1 MTWLIFLTTKLLHMK
16 PLNISEV
23 IGLIDDN
30 KLEELG
36 KFYKVDKANHKIT
49 GAFIL
54 KSFVRSALLG
64 RPISLRSIEEMVSN
78 LADLSSLLKS
88 KSQHRAKVDH
98 SSIGKRLEK
107 LEVNYYQAIY
117 EDLVLKFNN
126 LFNKSQK
133 EKLYRFDST
142 IINLSG
148 RMIKDGLKIGG
159 KMGDSQIKISVGLK
173 NTVPSSIRLC
183 STQSEANED
192 IALLAAIKDAKLED
206 EDILLFD
213 RGITKT
219 ATYEE
224 FTNRE
229 MKFVTRVKTNRRYAC
244 VEQKPMNIVND
255 GKVNDGKV
263 NDGKVNDGKVNDG
276 KVNDTQVNNADADN
290 IEAETKI
297 KIYSDEIIR
306 LYHKD
311 KLTDS
316 HLRLIKATTKDNND
330 IWFLTN
336 LLECSAEEIALMYK
350 SRWDIEVFFKFIK
363 QHLQFKHFIS
373 HNKNGMS
380 VYIYCIL
387 IAAILFAVFKKSNQL
402 QGFKI
407 PLLRFTLLLEKEII
421 KDLIILS
428 GGNPKLVEDRL

>member
-1 MTWLIFLTTKLLHMK
+1 MRS
-16 PLNISEV
+16 LNISEV
-23 IGLIDDN
+23 MGLIDDN

-54 KSFVRSALLG
+54 KSFVRSTLLG
-64 RPISLRSIEEMVSN
+64 RSISLRSIEEMVTSF
-78 LADLSSLLKS
+78 ADLSSLLKS
-88 KSQHRAKVDH
+88 KNKQQSKVDH

-117 EDLVLKFNN
+117 EDLVLKFNS
-126 LFNKSQK
+126 LFSKPEK

-159 KMGDSQIKISVGLK
+159 KMNDSQIKVSVGLK
-173 NTVPSSIRLC
+173 NTIPSSIRFC
-183 STQSEANED
+183 NTQSEANED
-192 IALLAAIKDAKLED
+192 IALVAAIKDAKLED

-229 MKFVTRVKTNRRYAC
+229 MKFVTRVKTNRRYIC
-244 VEQKPMNIVND
+244 VEQKPIAI
-255 GKVNDGKV
+255 
-263 NDGKVNDGKVNDG
+263 
-276 KVNDTQVNNADADN
+276 VNNADDDS
-290 IEAETKI
+290 IEASTKI
-297 KIYSDEIIR
+297 KIYSDQIIR
-306 LYHKD
+306 LYNKN
-311 KLTDS
+311 KITDS

-336 LLECSAEEIALMYK
+336 LFGCSAKEVALMYK
-350 SRWDIEVFFKFIK
+350 SRWDIEVFFKFVK

-421 KDLIILS
+421 KDLIIMS

>member
-1 MTWLIFLTTKLLHMK
+1 MIWLIFLTNKLLHMK

-23 IGLIDDN
+23 MGLIDNN
-30 KLEELG
+30 KLEELS

-64 RPISLRSIEEMVSN
+64 RPISLRSIEEMVGN

-88 KSQHRAKVDH
+88 KSQHQAKVDH

-107 LEVNYYQAIY
+107 LEVNYYRAIY
-117 EDLVLKFNN
+117 EDLVLKFNA
-126 LFNKSQK
+126 LFNKSEQ

-159 KMGDSQIKISVGLK
+159 KMDDSQIKVSVGLK
-173 NTVPSSIRLC
+173 NTIPSSIRFC
-183 STQSEANED
+183 NTQSEANED
-192 IALLAAIKDAKLED
+192 IALLTAIKDAKLED

-229 MKFVTRVKTNRRYAC
+229 IKFVTRVKTNRRYVC
-244 VEQKPMNIVND
+244 IEQKPIVTVND
-255 GKVNDGKV
+255 DKF
-263 NDGKVNDGKVNDG
+263 
-276 KVNDTQVNNADADN
+276 NNTDADN
-290 IEAETKI
+290 IESETKI
-297 KIYSDEIIR
+297 KICSDEIIR
-306 LYHKD
+306 LYHKNNI
-311 KLTDS
+311 TDS

-336 LLECSAEEIALMYK
+336 LLGCSAEEITQIYK

-363 QHLQFKHFIS
+363 QNLQFKHFIS

>member
-1 MTWLIFLTTKLLHMK
+1 MRS
-16 PLNISEV
+16 LNISEV
-23 IGLIDDN
+23 MGLIDDN

-54 KSFVRSALLG
+54 KSFVRSTLLG
-64 RPISLRSIEEMVSN
+64 RSISLRSIEEMVTSF
-78 LADLSSLLKS
+78 ADLSSLLKS
-88 KSQHRAKVDH
+88 KNKQQSKVDH

-117 EDLVLKFNN
+117 EDLVLKFNS
-126 LFNKSQK
+126 LFSKPEK

-159 KMGDSQIKISVGLK
+159 KMNDSQIKVSVGLK
-173 NTVPSSIRLC
+173 NTIPSSIRFC
-183 STQSEANED
+183 NTQSEANED
-192 IALLAAIKDAKLED
+192 IALVAAIKDAKLED

-229 MKFVTRVKTNRRYAC
+229 MKFVTRVKTNRRYIC
-244 VEQKPMNIVND
+244 VEQKPIAI
-255 GKVNDGKV
+255 
-263 NDGKVNDGKVNDG
+263 
-276 KVNDTQVNNADADN
+276 VNNADDDS
-290 IEAETKI
+290 IEASTKI
-297 KIYSDEIIR
+297 KIYSDQIIR
-306 LYHKD
+306 LYNKN
-311 KLTDS
+311 KITDS

-336 LLECSAEEIALMYK
+336 LFGCGAKEVALMYK
-350 SRWDIEVFFKFIK
+350 SRWDIEVFFKFVK

-421 KDLIILS
+421 KDLIIMS

>member
-1 MTWLIFLTTKLLHMK
+1 MK

-23 IGLIDDN
+23 IGLIDED

-88 KSQHRAKVDH
+88 KSRHQAKVDH

-126 LFNKSQK
+126 LFNKSEK
-133 EKLYRFDST
+133 EKLHRFDST

-148 RMIKDGLKIGG
+148 KMIKDGLKIGG
-159 KMGDSQIKISVGLK
+159 KMGDSQIKVSVGLK
-173 NTVPSSIRLC
+173 NTIPSSIRFC
-183 STQSEANED
+183 TTQSEANED
-192 IALLAAIKDAKLED
+192 IALLAAIKDVKLED

-219 ATYEE
+219 ATYED

-229 MKFVTRVKTNRRYAC
+229 MKFVTRVKTNRRYVR
-244 VEQKPMNIVND
+244 VEQKPIAIVN
-255 GKVNDGKV
+255 NA
-263 NDGKVNDGKVNDG
+263 
-276 KVNDTQVNNADADN
+276 QVNNAQDN
-290 IEAETKI
+290 IEASTKI

-306 LYHKD
+306 LYHKNN
-311 KLTDS
+311 LTDS

-336 LLECSAEEIALMYK
+336 LLECGAEEIALMYK

>member
-1 MTWLIFLTTKLLHMK
+1 
-16 PLNISEV
+16 
-23 IGLIDDN
+23 
-30 KLEELG
+30 
-36 KFYKVDKANHKIT
+36 
-49 GAFIL
+49 
-54 KSFVRSALLG
+54 
-64 RPISLRSIEEMVSN
+64 MVSN

-88 KSQHRAKVDH
+88 KSQHQAKVDH

-107 LEVNYYQAIY
+107 LEVNYYRAIY
-117 EDLVLKFNN
+117 EDLVLKFNA
-126 LFNKSQK
+126 LFNKSEQ

-159 KMGDSQIKISVGLK
+159 KMGDSQIKVSVGLK
-173 NTVPSSIRLC
+173 NTIPSSIRFC
-183 STQSEANED
+183 NTQSEANED

-229 MKFVTRVKTNRRYAC
+229 IKFVTRVKTNRRYVC
-244 VEQKPMNIVND
+244 VEQKPIVTVND
-255 GKVNDGKV
+255 NKVN
-263 NDGKVNDGKVNDG
+263 N
-276 KVNDTQVNNADADN
+276 TQVNNADVDN

-306 LYHKD
+306 LYHKNN
-311 KLTDS
+311 LTDS

-336 LLECSAEEIALMYK
+336 LLGCSAEEITQMYK

-363 QHLQFKHFIS
+363 QNLQFKHFIS

>member
-1 MTWLIFLTTKLLHMK
+1 MK

-64 RPISLRSIEEMVSN
+64 RPISLRSIEEMVTN
-78 LADLSSLLKS
+78 LGDLSSLLKS
-88 KSQHRAKVDH
+88 KSQHQSKVDH

-117 EDLVLKFNN
+117 GDLVLKFNT
-126 LFNKSQK
+126 LFNKSQQ
-133 EKLYRFDST
+133 EKLHRFDST

-159 KMGDSQIKISVGLK
+159 KPSDSQIKISVGLK
-173 NTVPSSIRLC
+173 NTIPGSIRFC
-183 STQSEANED
+183 NTQSEANED

-229 MKFVTRVKTNRRYAC
+229 MKFVTRVKTNRRYIC
-244 VEQKPMNIVND
+244 VEQKPITIANNA
-255 GKVNDGKV
+255 KVN
-263 NDGKVNDGKVNDG
+263 NEA
-276 KVNDTQVNNADADN
+276 NNADEDN
-290 IEAETKI
+290 IEASTKI

-306 LYHKD
+306 LYHKN

-330 IWFLTN
+330 VWFLTN

>member
-1 MTWLIFLTTKLLHMK
+1 M
-16 PLNISEV
+16 
-23 IGLIDDN
+23 GLIDDN

-64 RPISLRSIEEMVSN
+64 RPISLRSIEEMVTH
-78 LADLSSLLKS
+78 LPDLSALLKS
-88 KSQHRAKVDH
+88 KSQHQAKVDH

-107 LEVNYYQAIY
+107 LEVNYYQTIY
-117 EDLVLKFNN
+117 EDLVLKFNS
-126 LFNKSQK
+126 LFSKPEK
-133 EKLYRFDST
+133 DKLYRFDST

-159 KMGDSQIKISVGLK
+159 KMDDSQIKVSVGLK
-173 NTVPSSIRLC
+173 NTIPGSIRFC
-183 STQSEANED
+183 NTQSEANED
-192 IALLAAIKDAKLED
+192 IALVAAIKDAKLED

-229 MKFVTRVKTNRRYAC
+229 IKFVTRVKTNRRYIC
-244 VEQKPMNIVND
+244 VEQKPIAI
-255 GKVNDGKV
+255 
-263 NDGKVNDGKVNDG
+263 
-276 KVNDTQVNNADADN
+276 VNNADDDN
-290 IEAETKI
+290 IEVSTKI
-297 KIYSDEIIR
+297 KIHSDEIIR
-306 LYHKD
+306 LYNKN

-316 HLRLIKATTKDNND
+316 HLRLIKTTTKDNND

-336 LLECSAEEIALMYK
+336 LFGCSAEEVALMYK

-387 IAAILFAVFKKSNQL
+387 IAAILFSVFKKSNQL

-407 PLLRFTLLLEKEII
+407 PLMRFTLLLEKEII
-421 KDLIILS
+421 KDLIIMS
-428 GGNPKLVEDRL
+428 GGNPKLVGDRL

>member
-1 MTWLIFLTTKLLHMK
+1 MK
-16 PLNISEV
+16 PLNIFEV

-88 KSQHRAKVDH
+88 KSQHQAKVDH

-107 LEVNYYQAIY
+107 LEVNYYRAIY
-117 EDLVLKFNN
+117 EDLVLKFNA
-126 LFNKSQK
+126 LFNKSEQ

-159 KMGDSQIKISVGLK
+159 KMGDSQIKVSVGLK
-173 NTVPSSIRLC
+173 NNIPSSIRFC
-183 STQSEANED
+183 NTQSEANED

-229 MKFVTRVKTNRRYAC
+229 MKFVTRVKTNRRYVC
-244 VEQKPMNIVND
+244 VEQKSIVTVND
-255 GKVNDGKV
+255 DKFN
-263 NDGKVNDGKVNDG
+263 N
-276 KVNDTQVNNADADN
+276 TQVNNADNDN
-290 IEAETKI
+290 IETETKTKI

-306 LYHKD
+306 LYHKNN
-311 KLTDS
+311 LTDS

-336 LLECSAEEIALMYK
+336 LLECNSEEITQMYK

-363 QHLQFKHFIS
+363 QNLQFKHFIS

-387 IAAILFAVFKKSNQL
+387 IATILFAVFKKSNQL

-421 KDLIILS
+421 KDLIIMS

>member
-1 MTWLIFLTTKLLHMK
+1 MK

-88 KSQHRAKVDH
+88 KSQHQAKVDH

-107 LEVNYYQAIY
+107 LEVNYYRAIY
-117 EDLVLKFNN
+117 EDLVLKFNA
-126 LFNKSQK
+126 LFNKSEQ

-159 KMGDSQIKISVGLK
+159 KMGDSQIKVSVGLK
-173 NTVPSSIRLC
+173 NNIPSSIRFC
-183 STQSEANED
+183 NTQSEANED
-192 IALLAAIKDAKLED
+192 IALLTAIKDAKLED

-229 MKFVTRVKTNRRYAC
+229 MKFVTRVKTNRRYIC
-244 VEQKPMNIVND
+244 VEQKSIVAVND
-255 GKVNDGKV
+255 DKVN
-263 NDGKVNDGKVNDG
+263 NA
-276 KVNDTQVNNADADN
+276 QVNNADTNN
-290 IEAETKI
+290 IETETKTKI

-306 LYHKD
+306 LYHKNN
-311 KLTDS
+311 LTDS
-316 HLRLIKATTKDNND
+316 HLRLIKVTTKDNND

-336 LLECSAEEIALMYK
+336 LLGCSAEEITQMYK

-363 QHLQFKHFIS
+363 QNLQFKHFIS

-387 IAAILFAVFKKSNQL
+387 IATILFAVFKKSNQL

-421 KDLIILS
+421 KDLIIMS

>member
-1 MTWLIFLTTKLLHMK
+1 LVDFLKTKLLDMK

-88 KSQHRAKVDH
+88 KSQHQAKVDH

-107 LEVNYYQAIY
+107 LEVNYYRAIY
-117 EDLVLKFNN
+117 EDLVLKFNA
-126 LFNKSQK
+126 LFNKSEQ

-159 KMGDSQIKISVGLK
+159 KMDDSQIKVSVGLK
-173 NTVPSSIRLC
+173 NTIPSSIRFC
-183 STQSEANED
+183 NTQSEANED

-229 MKFVTRVKTNRRYAC
+229 IKFVTRVKANRRYVC
-244 VEQKPMNIVND
+244 VEQKSIATVND
-255 GKVNDGKV
+255 DKVN
-263 NDGKVNDGKVNDG
+263 NA
-276 KVNDTQVNNADADN
+276 QVNNTDADN

-297 KIYSDEIIR
+297 KICSDEIIR
-306 LYHKD
+306 LYHKNN
-311 KLTDS
+311 LTDS

-336 LLECSAEEIALMYK
+336 LLGCSAEEITQMYK

-363 QHLQFKHFIS
+363 QNLQFKHFIS

>member
-1 MTWLIFLTTKLLHMK
+1 MSWLIFLTTKLLYMK
-16 PLNISEV
+16 PLNIFEV

-88 KSQHRAKVDH
+88 KSQHQAKVDH

-107 LEVNYYQAIY
+107 LEVNYYRAIY
-117 EDLVLKFNN
+117 EDLVLKFNA
-126 LFNKSQK
+126 LFNKSEQ

-159 KMGDSQIKISVGLK
+159 KMGDSQIKVSVGLK
-173 NTVPSSIRLC
+173 NNIPSSIRFC
-183 STQSEANED
+183 NTQSEANED
-192 IALLAAIKDAKLED
+192 IALLTAIKDAKLED

-229 MKFVTRVKTNRRYAC
+229 MKFVTRVKTNRRYVC
-244 VEQKPMNIVND
+244 VEQKSIVTVND
-255 GKVNDGKV
+255 DKFN
-263 NDGKVNDGKVNDG
+263 N
-276 KVNDTQVNNADADN
+276 TQVNNADNDN
-290 IEAETKI
+290 IETETKTKI

-306 LYHKD
+306 LYHKNN
-311 KLTDS
+311 LTDS

-336 LLECSAEEIALMYK
+336 LLECNSEEITQMYK

-363 QHLQFKHFIS
+363 QNLQFKHFIS

-387 IAAILFAVFKKSNQL
+387 IATILFAVFKKSNQL

-421 KDLIILS
+421 KDLIIMS

>member
-1 MTWLIFLTTKLLHMK
+1 MK
-16 PLNISEV
+16 PLNIFEV

-88 KSQHRAKVDH
+88 KSQHQAKVDH

-107 LEVNYYQAIY
+107 LEVNYYRAIY
-117 EDLVLKFNN
+117 EDLVLKFNA
-126 LFNKSQK
+126 LFNKSEQ

-159 KMGDSQIKISVGLK
+159 KMGDSQIKVSVGLK
-173 NTVPSSIRLC
+173 NNIPSSIRFC
-183 STQSEANED
+183 NTQSEANED
-192 IALLAAIKDAKLED
+192 IALLTAIKDAKLED

-229 MKFVTRVKTNRRYAC
+229 MKFVTRVKTNRRYVC
-244 VEQKPMNIVND
+244 VEQKSIVTVND
-255 GKVNDGKV
+255 DKFN
-263 NDGKVNDGKVNDG
+263 N
-276 KVNDTQVNNADADN
+276 TQVNNADNDN
-290 IEAETKI
+290 IETETKTKI

-306 LYHKD
+306 LYHKNN
-311 KLTDS
+311 LTDS

-336 LLECSAEEIALMYK
+336 LLECNSEEITQMYK

-363 QHLQFKHFIS
+363 QNLQFKHFIS

-387 IAAILFAVFKKSNQL
+387 IATILFAVFKKSNQL

-421 KDLIILS
+421 KDLIIMS

>member
-1 MTWLIFLTTKLLHMK
+1 MK

-23 IGLIDDN
+23 MRLIDEN
-30 KLEELG
+30 RLEELG

-78 LADLSSLLKS
+78 LADLSALLKS
-88 KSQHRAKVDH
+88 KSQHQAKVDH

-107 LEVNYYQAIY
+107 LEVGYYQAIY
-117 EDLVLKFNN
+117 EDLVLKFNT
-126 LFNKSQK
+126 LFNKSEK
-133 EKLYRFDST
+133 EKLHRFDSS

-159 KMGDSQIKISVGLK
+159 KMGDSQIKVSVGLK
-173 NTVPSSIRLC
+173 NTIPSSIRFC
-183 STQSEANED
+183 TTQSEANED

-219 ATYEE
+219 TTYEE

-229 MKFVTRVKTNRRYAC
+229 IKFVTRVKTNRRYAC
-244 VEQKPMNIVND
+244 VEQKPVDIVNNA
-255 GKVNDGKV
+255 K
-263 NDGKVNDGKVNDG
+263 
-276 KVNDTQVNNADADN
+276 VNNADEDA
-290 IEAETKI
+290 IEASTKI

-306 LYHKD
+306 IYNKN

-350 SRWDIEVFFKFIK
+350 SRWDIEVFFKFVK
-363 QHLQFKHFIS
+363 QHLQFKHFVS

-421 KDLIILS
+421 RDLIMMS